1 MGETEINSTDV
12 VRTSE
17 SIEESLSVSHWQVK
31 KLFGGHNITIKETAK
46 VGLQRVNADVG
57 GGAGIRMLLTVVDLS
72 PKDISLDACRD
83 PDPSESLS
91 DDISS
96 RLAVEVAFKE
106 SVGYLVLEMI

>member
-1 MGETEINSTDV
+1 
-12 VRTSE
+12 
-17 SIEESLSVSHWQVK
+17 
-31 KLFGGHNITIKETAK
+31 
-46 VGLQRVNADVG
+46 
-57 GGAGIRMLLTVVDLS
+57 MLLTVVDLS

-83 PDPSESLS
+83 TNPSESLR